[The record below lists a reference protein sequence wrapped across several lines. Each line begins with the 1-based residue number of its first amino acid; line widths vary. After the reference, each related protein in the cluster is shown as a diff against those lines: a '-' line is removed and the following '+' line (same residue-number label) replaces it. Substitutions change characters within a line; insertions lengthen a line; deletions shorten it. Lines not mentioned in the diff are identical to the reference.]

1 MARVPDTYL
10 QARNDEIL
18 AAAAECFARS
28 GYRGTSM
35 SDIAKEAGLSVGGL
49 YRYFS
54 SKDLLFHALV
64 QNSSNVAKETWAVP
78 DNSSEASAQLR
89 SLVVSQL
96 DMAASPKCRS
106 GISLDIRLHGEALD
120 SEIVRS
126 EIEKAYSDRLEV
138 ITKLL
143 AAAKGS
149 ESKKRN
155 VANRRG
161 RSITVQTKAQGRVLI
176 SLLSGAAV
184 QLLTISNFDMKNYK
198 KVLLDMIDT
207 WLMK

>member
-1 MARVPDTYL
+1 MARVPDKYL

-35 SDIAKEAGLSVGGL
+35 SDIAKEAGFSVGGL

-64 QNSSNVAKETWAVP
+64 QNSSDVAKETWAVP
-78 DNSSEASAQLR
+78 NSSSEAAAQLR
-89 SLVVSQL
+89 SLIVSHL
-96 DMAASPKCRS
+96 DMAASPLCRS
-106 GISLDIRLHGEALD
+106 GVSLDIRLHGEALD
-120 SEIVRS
+120 SEVVRS
-126 EIEKAYSDRLEV
+126 EIESAYADKLNV

-143 AAAKGS
+143 AAAKRSGT
-149 ESKKRN
+149 KKRTTTKIQ
-155 VANRRG
+155 V
-161 RSITVQTKAQGRVLI
+161 RSITVETRAQGRVLI

-184 QLLTISNFDMKNYK
+184 QLLTIPNFDMKNYK
-198 KVLLDMIDT
+198 KVVLELVDT
-207 WLMK
+207 WLVK